1 MDAKQISL
9 PLILL
14 LLGAALTACSTQATS
29 TPEPP
34 QATQPPDTAVPTQ
47 PPPAGPQDVPVGEI
61 TNITWQWVELIV
73 NQPASQSVVP
83 DPENYTLTFFEDGTL
98 GIKADCNSGS
108 GSYTVSGNQIEF
120 GPMALTLAMCP
131 PESLV
136 DQFMRLLGQVDSFG
150 MLDGKLVFTLMDG
163 AGEMRFQIGGI
174 AEVPEAPPEE
184 IRMFVGPEKVPCE
197 GAGPQECYQVKDSPD
212 GEWQLFYATIEGFQ
226 WEPGFIYELRVN
238 VYQVVNPP
246 ADGSSLRYELVEVV
260 SKTPVYLGNTTGIDP
275 ASVSINIFDLP
286 YSYQPNLVQAT
297 PYDNT
302 QPPGPTGLPQHIQ
315 INFGVTSPA
324 DVQPNDPIFYLIPK
338 QAYLDKWQAAGDD
351 GVKNTMGLLDIYLPQ
366 QTLPLP
372 TSGMPV
378 LPPERVAGFNDLA
391 VQGKYLSFDQGYGV
405 RFVGRFNQDPN
416 PVTNQGLFYIFQG
429 YSQDGVQFFSFFYP
443 VSTSV
448 LPNSAADVAAQEM
461 SRFNQDPAAYV
472 QDRAQTLNAMNP
484 ADWEPNLDTLDGL
497 VASLNYQTTAEA
509 PSATAAPPQE
519 ASPLENIQWQW
530 TRFSDPLSAY
540 EVPNPESYWVIF
552 KTDGSLSFQADCNTG
567 SGSYTTDGSSITIAL
582 GAITKAFCG
591 EESRSEAFLANLGA
605 AAIYTIEGAQ
615 LRLDLFADG
624 GQMFFANGGV
634 VE

>member
-1 MDAKQISL
+1 MNPGQITI

-14 LLGAALTACSTQATS
+14 LLGAALAACSTQATS

-73 NQPASQSVVP
+73 NQPASQPVVP
-83 DPENYTLTFFEDGTL
+83 DPENYTLTFFADGTL

-131 PESLV
+131 PDSLV
-136 DQFMRLLGQVDSFG
+136 DQFIRLLGQVDTFG
-150 MLDGKLVFTLMDG
+150 MLDGRLVFTLKDG
-163 AGEMRFQIGGI
+163 AGEMRFQNGGI
-174 AEVPEAPPEE
+174 AEEPESPPEE
-184 IRMFVGPEKVPCE
+184 VRMFVGPEKVPCE
-197 GAGPQECYQVKDSPD
+197 GAGPQECLQVKDSPD
-212 GEWQLFYATIEGFQ
+212 GEWQLFYDTIEGFQ

-238 VYQVVNPP
+238 VYQVENPP

-260 SKTPVYLGNTTGIDP
+260 SKTPVDLGNTTGIDP
-275 ASVSINIFDLP
+275 ASVSINVFDLP

-351 GVKNTMGLLDIYLPQ
+351 GVKNTIGLLDIYLTQ

-405 RFVGRFNQDPN
+405 RFVGRFNPDPN

-429 YSQDGVQFFSFFYP
+429 YSQEGVQFFSFFYP

-461 SRFNQDPAAYV
+461 SRLNQDPAAYV
-472 QDRAQTLNAMNP
+472 QDRAETLNAMNP

-509 PSATAAPPQE
+509 PSATAAPLPD

-530 TRFSDPLSAY
+530 TRFSDPLEAN

-552 KTDGSLSFQADCNTG
+552 KTDGSLSFQADCNSG
-567 SGSYTTDGSSITIAL
+567 SGSYTSDGSSITIAL